1 MQKGFITLIFVLMG
15 VILGFNIKALQQ
27 QNESGQDKLNSE
39 REEQRDAE
47 IEKINN
53 TKSSRTHKR
62 KVAPATFI
70 TDTELR
76 TIELFETA
84 APSVV
89 FITTST
95 VRQDYYSMKVT
106 EIPEGTGSGFIWN
119 EEGHI
124 VTNFHVIESVVT
136 RRGGKVTVTLSD
148 QSSWEAEV
156 IGVEPNKDLA
166 VLKIIA
172 PKEKIVPLPIA
183 NSSSLRVGQSVFA
196 IGNPFGLDQT
206 LTTGVISA
214 LGREIDSRSG
224 IPIEDVIQTDAAINP
239 GNSGGPLLD
248 SSGRLIGVNTAI
260 YSPSGAYAGIGFSI
274 PVDVVNWIVPDLIEY
289 GEVRRP
295 ILGVALFPDQY
306 HEEKGAMIRAVSPGS
321 PAEKVGLKGII
332 RAKNGGYSYG
342 DIIKSIDG
350 KEVGNSADLI
360 LNLERYN
367 PGDAIQV
374 EFERDGKRLDVEL
387 KLGSSVK

>member
-1 MQKGFITLIFVLMG
+1 MNKGIKTLFFILLG
-15 VILGFNIKALQQ
+15 VFIGFNIKAFQQ
-27 QNESGQDKLNSE
+27 KQVQSQTALTAENSE
-39 REEQRDAE
+39 V
-47 IEKINN
+47 EKINN
-53 TKSSRTHKR
+53 AKTTREYKR
-62 KVAPATFI
+62 KVAPTSYV
-70 TDTELR
+70 TDIELR

-89 FITTST
+89 FITTSSL
-95 VRQDYYSMKVT
+95 RQDYYSMKVT

-124 VTNFHVIESVVT
+124 VTNFHVIESVLE

-148 QSSWEAEV
+148 QTTWDAEV

-166 VLKIIA
+166 VLKIEA
-172 PKEKIVPLPIA
+172 PQEKIVPIPIA
-183 NSSSLRVGQSVFA
+183 NSSSLRVGQSVYA

-224 IPIEDVIQTDAAINP
+224 IPIKDVIQTDAAINP

-274 PVDVVNWIVPDLIEY
+274 PVDVVNWIIPDLIQY

-295 ILGVALFPDQY
+295 ILGVELLPDQY
-306 HEEKGAMIRAVSPGS
+306 YDEEGAMIRAVSPGS
-321 PAEKVGLKGII
+321 PADKVGLRGII
-332 RAKNGGYSYG
+332 RARNGGYSYG
-342 DIIKSIDG
+342 DIIKSIGDE
-350 KEVGNSADLI
+350 KVKSYSDLI
-360 LNLERYN
+360 LILERFN
-367 PGDAIQV
+367 PGDEILV
-374 EFERDGKRLDVEL
+374 KYEREGKLIETPL
-387 KLGSSVK
+387 TLGSSVK

>member
-1 MQKGFITLIFVLMG
+1 MSKAIKTLVFILLGVLI
-15 VILGFNIKALQQ
+15 GFNIKAFQQ
-27 QNESGQDKLNSE
+27 KQIQNESPVIEPS
-39 REEQRDAE
+39 AE
-47 IEKINN
+47 LEKINN
-53 TKSSRTHKR
+53 AETSRAHKR
-62 KVAPATFI
+62 KVAPTSYV
-70 TDTELR
+70 TDIELR

-89 FITTST
+89 FITTSSL
-95 VRQDYYSMKVT
+95 RQDYYSMKVT

-124 VTNFHVIESVVT
+124 VTNFHVIESVLE

-148 QSSWEAEV
+148 QSTWDAKV

-166 VLKIIA
+166 VLSIDA
-172 PKEKIVPLPIA
+172 PKEKIVPIPIA
-183 NSSSLRVGQSVFA
+183 NSSALRVGQSVYA

-224 IPIEDVIQTDAAINP
+224 IPIKDVIQTDAAINP

-295 ILGVALFPDQY
+295 ILGVELLPDQY
-306 HEEKGAMIRAVSPGS
+306 HEEEGAMIRAVSPKS
-321 PAEKVGLKGII
+321 PAEQVGLKGII
-332 RAKNGGYSYG
+332 RARNGGYSYG
-342 DIIKSIDG
+342 DIIKSING
-350 KEVGNSADLI
+350 ESVKTSSDLI
-360 LNLERYN
+360 LELEKYN
-367 PGDAIQV
+367 PGDEIKLA
-374 EFERDGKRLDVEL
+374 FEREGEL
-387 KLGSSVK
+387 QETSLTLGSSVK

>member
-1 MQKGFITLIFVLMG
+1 MNNLLKILLLVLFGVLI
-15 VILGFNIKALQQ
+15 GFNIKAFQQ
-27 QNESGQDKLNSE
+27 QDAVEQ
-39 REEQRDAE
+39 EEQVIERDAE

-53 TKSSRTHKR
+53 TQTSRAHKR
-62 KVAPATFI
+62 KVAPTTYV

-89 FITTST
+89 FITTSSL
-95 VRQDYYSMKVT
+95 RQDYYSMKVT

-119 EEGHI
+119 DKGHI

-136 RRGGKVTVTLSD
+136 KRGGKVTVTLSD
-148 QSSWEAEV
+148 QSTWDAEV

-166 VLKIIA
+166 VLKMNA
-172 PKEKIVPLPIA
+172 PIEKIVPLPIA
-183 NSSSLRVGQSVFA
+183 SSSSLRVGQSVFA

-224 IPIEDVIQTDAAINP
+224 IPIKDVIQTDAAINP

-295 ILGVALFPDQY
+295 ILGVELLPDQY
-306 HEEKGAMIRAVSPGS
+306 HEEKGAMVRAVSPGS
-321 PAEKVGLKGII
+321 PADEVGLRGII
-332 RAKNGGYSYG
+332 RARSGGYSYG

-350 KEVGNSADLI
+350 KSVETSSDLI
-360 LNLERYN
+360 LILERYN
-367 PGDAIQV
+367 PGDLISV
-374 EFERDGKRLDVEL
+374 EYEREGKRTETKLT
-387 KLGSSVK
+387 LGSSVK

>member
-1 MQKGFITLIFVLMG
+1 MNKGIKTLLFVLLG
-15 VILGFNIKALQQ
+15 VLIGFNIKAFQQ
-27 QNESGQDKLNSE
+27 DRKSKEENSITE
-39 REEQRDAE
+39 RNSDVD
-47 IEKINN
+47 KINN
-53 TKSSRTHKR
+53 TKSSREHKR
-62 KVAPATFI
+62 KVAPTSYV

-84 APSVV
+84 APAVV

-95 VRQDYYSMKVT
+95 IRRNYYSTKVT
-106 EIPEGTGSGFIWN
+106 EIPEGTGSGFMWN
-119 EEGHI
+119 EQGHV
-124 VTNFHVIESVVT
+124 VTNFHVIESVLD
-136 RRGGKVTVTLSD
+136 RRGGRVTITLSD
-148 QSSWEAEV
+148 QSTWDAQV

-166 VLKIIA
+166 VLKIDA
-172 PKEKIVPLPIA
+172 PSDKIVPLPIA
-183 NSSSLRVGQSVFA
+183 NSTSLRVGQSVYA

-224 IPIEDVIQTDAAINP
+224 IPIKDVIQTDAAINP

-295 ILGVALFPDQY
+295 ILGVELLPDQY
-306 HEEKGAMIRAVSPGS
+306 HEEEGAMIRAISPGS
-321 PAEKVGLKGII
+321 PAEKVGLRGISQA
-332 RAKNGGYSYG
+332 RNGGYSYG
-342 DIIKSIDG
+342 DIIKTINDEKVS
-350 KEVGNSADLI
+350 SYSDLI
-360 LNLERYN
+360 LILERYN
-367 PGDAIQV
+367 PGDEILIK
-374 EFERDGKRLDVEL
+374 FERQGEL
-387 KLGSSVK
+387 KETSLTLGSSVK